1 MKHYTE
7 EDITKYEKYM
17 QDVLDLNSFLQSKI
31 VIYDEACTELN
42 KVFATYKKNLNG
54 KGDNKA
60 NLKNTIHDVN
70 NIWTASNAKIMG
82 IIRNKPYDAAS
93 SVDHLLEYKKIIGK
107 CKEVEPEE
115 VTLSKALL
123 EYAKKYNEVVK
134 KWSSGGSERKKMMEA
149 YHICIDNQDLLPLY
163 RKFDYLVDAEIGE
176 AKVGLSGIKAVTK
189 VL

>member
-31 VIYDEACTELN
+31 DIYDEACIEMN
-42 KVFATYKKNLNG
+42 KVFVTYRKNLHG
-54 KGDNKA
+54 RGDKV
-60 NLKNTIHDVN
+60 NLTNTIHDIN
-70 NIWTASNAKIMG
+70 NIWTASNAKIMD

-93 SVDHLLEYKKIIGK
+93 SVDHLIEYKKIIGK
-107 CKEVEPEE
+107 CNVVESEE

-149 YHICIDNQDLLPLY
+149 YHICIDNQYLLPLY

-189 VL
+189 AL

>member
-31 VIYDEACTELN
+31 DVYDEACVEMN
-42 KVFATYKKNLNG
+42 KVFATYKKNLHN
-54 KGDNKA
+54 KGDKA
-60 NLKNTIHDVN
+60 NLGNTIRDIN
-70 NIWTASNAKIMG
+70 SIWTASNAKVLG

-93 SVDHLLEYKKIIGK
+93 AVDHLLEYKKIIGK
-107 CKEVEPEE
+107 CKEVESEE

-149 YHICIDNQDLLPLY
+149 YHNCIDNQDLLPLY

-176 AKVGLSGIKAVTK
+176 AKVGLSGIKEVTK
-189 VL
+189 AL